1 MTPPEAAPTQ
11 AEHADEFGISPGAIV
26 RLHKAFESFAGIE
39 RVWIFGSRAQ
49 GLQRASSD
57 IDLAIDAP
65 DMDERSFVK
74 IKHHIEDLGLIYRT
88 DVVWLQAPHGA
99 VFSQEL
105 AQHRQLFWQSA
116 AHTVADV
123 AVGSMSGSI
132 DFKPF
137 QEEVLAQ
144 VERYLAAL
152 SPHAAQAAAAQQA
165 LRVMEGMEELAREA
179 GDYPKKAW
187 KQLKDEGRLP
197 AAFAEAAHSSRFDGA
212 GRAIPNVCLKVPT
225 GGGKTLLAA
234 SSVASVFTHWFKR
247 HTGLVLWVV
256 PNDAIYRQTLKTLS
270 DRDHPYRQIL
280 NVAGAGR
287 VKILEKNAPLS
298 RMDVDNHLCVM
309 VLMLAS
315 AARQSKETLRFFRDR
330 GNVLGFLPREDDIE
344 AHWAAVLQVPNLDVY
359 APWGQSQEG
368 ARAQMG
374 SIVKSSLGN
383 VMRLVRPMVVIDEG
397 HHGYTENALR
407 TLDGFNPGF
416 LLELSATP
424 RVASPKGSGSNILV
438 DVRGTD
444 LDAAQMIKL
453 PIHVDV
459 QHWSDWQS
467 CLAASVQRLDQ
478 LQLEAH
484 ALQGETARY
493 IRPILLVQVERTGA
507 DLRDAGYIHAEDAR
521 DYLLQLGF
529 TPRQI
534 AIKTSSKDELK
545 QPENIEL
552 LAPTCEIRVII
563 TKQALQEGWDC
574 PFAYVLCAL
583 AAGRNPGA
591 MTQLVGRILRQPHV
605 TKTGREPLDA
615 CYVLCHDAKTADVV
629 KAIKASLE
637 GEGMGDLAMVVS
649 GGGSG
654 ASTEN
659 KVKLKRRPAMASV
672 RLFLPRVTLNEP
684 GQPRRELVYDSD
696 VLSLVDWSELRVNAL
711 APVWAPD
718 SETPMGER
726 FDIDLSILN
735 KAGLS
740 DVPRVSA
747 RRGQLDRARLVR
759 ALLDLAPNAWLVW
772 AWVDEVVKRLLAGGL
787 DEGALAASSASLI
800 ERLRVD
806 LEAERDR
813 LAQAVFEAGVA
824 SGRIEFALRADAT
837 DFELPHELTLD
848 IGGAPQSLMRQDAR
862 QVEKSLLEPALK
874 TPDMNE
880 FEAKFAGYLDG
891 KQAVQWW
898 HRNVAKTQY
907 GLQGWRRHKVYPD
920 FVFGLVQQG
929 GVSKTVILETKG
941 LHLAGSADTNYK
953 RAVLERLTT
962 SFKDERW
969 KQVGQLELKA
979 GEQQT
984 LVCDLLMDQGWA
996 GTLEATYFP
1005 PGA

>member
-1 MTPPEAAPTQ
+1 
-11 AEHADEFGISPGAIV
+11 
-26 RLHKAFESFAGIE
+26 
-39 RVWIFGSRAQ
+39 
-49 GLQRASSD
+49 
-57 IDLAIDAP
+57 
-65 DMDERSFVK
+65 
-74 IKHHIEDLGLIYRT
+74 
-88 DVVWLQAPHGA
+88 
-99 VFSQEL
+99 
-105 AQHRQLFWQSA
+105 
-116 AHTVADV
+116 
-123 AVGSMSGSI
+123 
-132 DFKPF
+132 
-137 QEEVLAQ
+137 
-144 VERYLAAL
+144 
-152 SPHAAQAAAAQQA
+152 
-165 LRVMEGMEELAREA
+165 
-179 GDYPKKAW
+179 
-187 KQLKDEGRLP
+187 
-197 AAFAEAAHSSRFDGA
+197 
-212 GRAIPNVCLKVPT
+212 
-225 GGGKTLLAA
+225 
-234 SSVASVFTHWFKR
+234 
-247 HTGLVLWVV
+247 
-256 PNDAIYRQTLKTLS
+256 
-270 DRDHPYRQIL
+270 
-280 NVAGAGR
+280 
-287 VKILEKNAPLS
+287 
-298 RMDVDNHLCVM
+298 
-309 VLMLAS
+309 
-315 AARQSKETLRFFRDR
+315 
-330 GNVLGFLPREDDIE
+330 
-344 AHWAAVLQVPNLDVY
+344 
-359 APWGQSQEG
+359 
-368 ARAQMG
+368 
-374 SIVKSSLGN
+374 
-383 VMRLVRPMVVIDEG
+383 
-397 HHGYTENALR
+397 
-407 TLDGFNPGF
+407 
-416 LLELSATP
+416 
-424 RVASPKGSGSNILV
+424 LV

-907 GLQGWRRHKVYPD
+907 GLQGWKRHKVYPD